1 MTNDRLFFVAKDPEN
16 PDSEAIWLLDVNADA
31 PRRLDN
37 ESLTRRWG
45 GLTAFGEELMFRE
58 INSNG
63 FFRGFYLTDGTVE
76 GTRRLNPSPLSR
88 THSAFPVTTLS
99 FDGFLFDKVGGGGTL
114 IRIDPSRNVDE
125 QITSNVQSFRQ
136 SGDLLFVA
144 FEDGRLGILEE
155 GSTSITTI
163 ADFSS
168 ANITKLVP
176 HETGVFVE
184 TWSTDASPVV
194 SIWSSD
200 GTSSGTSK
208 LLESNEFSSI
218 KELHPA
224 ANSLFFVGSHR
235 QLGNRL
241 WAVSLP
247 VMGDVNDDMIANQ
260 DDIDAIFAAVR
271 DGSDDDRFDL
281 NEDDAVTG
289 EDATYLI
296 ETVFETRQGD
306 LDLNGRVEFADFLRL
321 GESFGNVNASWA
333 EGDLDG
339 DATVEFED
347 FLTLAAN
354 FGFRRPQ

>member
-1 MTNDRLFFVAKDPEN
+1 LA
-16 PDSEAIWLLDVNADA
+16 
-31 PRRLDN
+31 
-37 ESLTRRWG
+37 
-45 GLTAFGEELMFRE
+45 
-58 INSNG
+58 
-63 FFRGFYLTDGTVE
+63 
-76 GTRRLNPSPLSR
+76 
-88 THSAFPVTTLS
+88 
-99 FDGFLFDKVGGGGTL
+99 FDGFLFDKVGSGGTL

-125 QITSNVQSFRQ
+125 EITSNVQSFRQ

-155 GSTSITTI
+155 GSTLITTI

-176 HETGVFVE
+176 HKTGVFVE
-184 TWSTDASPVV
+184 TWSTDAASPVV
-194 SIWSSD
+194 SIWSSN

-218 KELHPA
+218 KELHRA

-235 QLGNRL
+235 ELGNRL
-241 WAVSLP
+241 WAVPLP
-247 VMGDVNDDMIANQ
+247 VIGDVNDDLVANQ

-271 DGSDDDRFDL
+271 DGSDNDRFDL
-281 NEDDAVTG
+281 NGDDAVTG
-289 EDATYLI
+289 EDAVYLI
-296 ETVFETRQGD
+296 ETVFETRPGD

-321 GESFGNVNASWA
+321 GVNFGNDDASWA

-339 DATVEFED
+339 DTTVDFED